1 MKKIKKI
8 LIFTFIT
15 VLGLFFVGFS
25 QFNVNADEIRTG
37 SYLGTI
43 KYERVLD
50 LSYNDYRGML
60 RAPVSFDQYDDRYRD
75 LYLLL
80 DTNHSYYFGSRDAFY
95 NFPSNVD
102 LYVSTY
108 DKHATLET
116 PAVNF
121 LLVSKETLVDTMT
134 IWGDYI
140 NFYCNGSLEYSYDK
154 QDILDY
160 FSYWGYSGYESI
172 YLRYVFD
179 LDGNNPELGYEVGY
193 GDGFVDGYDYGINKV
208 YNYGFTGTDFTDNQ
222 SYPYT
227 QGFNDGIETASDNTF
242 FGIISQVFA
251 GLGTFLAI
259 ELLPNISI
267 GAILAVPL
275 VFGIIFFIIGKRGGK
290 GD

>member
-25 QFNVNADEIRTG
+25 QFNVNADEIRSG

-43 KYERVLD
+43 KYERVVNLTH
-50 LSYNDYRGML
+50 NDYRGML
-60 RAPVSFDQYDDRYRD
+60 RAPVSFAQNDDRYRD

-80 DTNHSYYFGSRDAFY
+80 DTNHSYYFGSRDAYY

-102 LYVSTY
+102 VYVSTY
-108 DKHATLET
+108 QKHATLET

-121 LLVSKETLVDTMT
+121 LLVSKEIVVDTMAIFDT
-134 IWGDYI
+134 DI
-140 NFYCNGSLEYSYDK
+140 NFYCNGTLEFSYTK
-154 QDILDY
+154 QDILEY
-160 FSYWGYSGYESI
+160 FDYWGYLGYESI
-172 YLRYVFD
+172 YLRFVFD
-179 LDGNNPELGYEVGY
+179 FDTAQSSWEVGY
-193 GDGFVDGYDYGINKV
+193 GDGFVDGYDDAIEKV
-208 YNYGFTGTDFTDNQ
+208 YNHGFTGTDFTDNL
-222 SYPYT
+222 SYPYN

-242 FGIISQVFA
+242 YGIISQVFT

-259 ELLPNISI
+259 ELLPNITF

-290 GD
+290 DD